1 MLAASDPRATGYRA
15 GQVQAA
21 LRLVTVS
28 VGFGIASAAVS
39 VVSGLHAHSL
49 GVLAVGLGV
58 LADVTASATLIWRFR
73 GELSEPA
80 ASGTR
85 ERKAAVIVAVAMALV
100 AVVLV
105 GESVSA
111 LAHGDHPLSS
121 VATMAAA
128 AVSVVVLTPLAV
140 AKRRLGTRM
149 SSRALRGDGT
159 LSGIGA
165 ATGLIALVALI
176 VYRLLGW
183 WWADRLAA
191 LVVAAVAA
199 AEAWR
204 TAPRH

>member
-1 MLAASDPRATGYRA
+1 
-15 GQVQAA
+15 
-21 LRLVTVS
+21 
-28 VGFGIASAAVS
+28 
-39 VVSGLHAHSL
+39 
-49 GVLAVGLGV
+49 
-58 LADVTASATLIWRFR
+58 
-73 GELSEPA
+73 
-80 ASGTR
+80 
-85 ERKAAVIVAVAMALV
+85 MALV

-105 GESVSA
+105 VESVSA
-111 LAHGDHPLSS
+111 LAQGGRPLSS
-121 VATMAAA
+121 VAAMAAA

-183 WWADRLAA
+183 WWADQLAA
-191 LVVAAVAA
+191 SVVAAVAA
-199 AEAWR
+199 AEAWH